1 MANTAYFID
10 EQYLKDNSPLGKNID
25 MVTLYPFMKTA
36 EDIHIQQTLGTNL
49 YNDLITK
56 VIADPTLAGY
66 PNELAL
72 CKLIRSCMVWLVA
85 LEALPFIGTKIA
97 NIGNV
102 QQNGENLTNA
112 DQGKES
118 RLEYKCKNNA
128 MHYTKMLQGY
138 LCTNQTLFSTY
149 CCSNWDCS
157 KLLPN
162 QNVSN
167 SCDLAFDRGL
177 PSEQIVDIKF
187 LKRYF
192 G

>member
-25 MVTLYPFMKTA
+25 MVTLYPFMKIA
-36 EDIHIQQTLGTNL
+36 EDVHIQGVIGTNL

-56 VIADPTLAGY
+56 IIADDTLATY

-72 CKLIRSCMVWLVA
+72 CKKIRDCMVWLVTV
-85 LEALPFIGTKIA
+85 EALPFIGTKIA

-118 RLEYKCKNNA
+118 RLEAKCKNNA

-138 LCTNQTLFSTY
+138 LCENSDLFSEY
-149 CCSNWDCS
+149 CCANWDCS
-157 KLLPN
+157 KLFPN
-162 QNVSN
+162 ANTSG
-167 SCDLAFDRGL
+167 SSDISFDKTG
-177 PSEQIVDIKF
+177 EQGVDVKF
-187 LKRYF
+187 LRRYF

>member
-36 EDIHIQQTLGTNL
+36 EDIHIQGAIGTNL

-56 VIADPTLAGY
+56 IIADPTLAAN

-72 CKLIRSCMVWLVA
+72 CKIIRDVMVWLVTV
-85 LEALPFIGTKIA
+85 EALPFIGTKIA

-102 QQNGENLTNA
+102 QQNGDNLSNA

-118 RLEYKCKNNA
+118 RLEKKAKDNA
-128 MHYTKMLQGY
+128 MHYTIMLQKY
-138 LCTNQTLFSTY
+138 LCENSDLFTEY
-149 CCSNWDCS
+149 CCANWDCS
-157 KLLPN
+157 KLFPN
-162 QNVSN
+162 KNVSN
-167 SCDLAFDRGL
+167 SCDLAFDNTVRNETL
-177 PSEQIVDIKF
+177 DINF
-187 LKRYF
+187 LRRYF